1 LCAIVISD
9 FFFSE
14 PYRKSVENRMNTTV
28 STHPLVHHKLS
39 LLREKSTPTALFRTL
54 VDELGL
60 LLAVEATAHLP
71 VATTTV
77 ETPLEACEARQ
88 LAGADP
94 VLVPILRAG
103 LGLVPA
109 FLRVLPT
116 AKVGHIGLRRDHATL
131 LPHTYYLNL
140 PPSMAA
146 RPAFLLDPMLA
157 TGGSAVDAIGQ
168 LRRAGATD
176 ITLVCILAAPEGL
189 RRVEAACPEVRIVAG
204 AVDRELNS
212 QGYILPGLGDAG
224 DRIFGTL

>member
-1 LCAIVISD
+1 
-9 FFFSE
+9 
-14 PYRKSVENRMNTTV
+14 MTTASAAV
-28 STHPLVHHKLS
+28 TSPTDDAPETDA
-39 LLREKSTPTALFRTL
+39 REAER
-54 VDELGL
+54 
-60 LLAVEATAHLP
+60 
-71 VATTTV
+71 
-77 ETPLEACEARQ
+77 
-88 LAGADP
+88 P
-94 VLVPILRAG
+94 VLESPAY
-103 LGLVPA
+103 PA

-168 LRRAGATD
+168 LRHAGATD

-189 RRVEAACPEVRIVAG
+189 RRVESAHPDVRIVAG